1 MTLHED
7 RHTAEFLLDGESAAQ
22 SGESTAPAL
31 VLSGASAISGAVMGF
46 LLAGDFYA
54 CAGSLVSALLS
65 GSYGLRNKNTQAVAC
80 GIAVQISGIDMQQCE
95 DVSHQQARLSFL
107 RSELVVLYDDQA
119 CPYDLLP
126 FVLDIDGE
134 TPKLLIGESAVV
146 TINNKAGHFVFTELA
161 PHTGVI
167 VITASEGR
175 LIDHVVYH
183 LTASESMSG
192 EETTNKAAR
201 LPVGETLAE
210 VERRV
215 ILQTL
220 RYYNSNRKRA
230 AQLLSISLGT
240 VGNRLRS
247 YWRSVEQEGG
257 LT

>member
-7 RHTAEFLLDGESAAQ
+7 RHTAEFLLDGESATQ

-31 VLSGASAISGAVMGF
+31 VHSGASAISCAVVGF

-54 CAGSLVSALLS
+54 CAGPLVSALLC
-65 GSYGLRNKNTQAVAC
+65 GSYGLRNKNTQAVAREI
-80 GIAVQISGIDMQQCE
+80 GLLVSGIDMQQCE
-95 DVSHQQARLSFL
+95 DVSHQHARLSFL
-107 RSELVVLYDDQA
+107 RSELVVLYED

-134 TPKLLIGESAVV
+134 APKLLIGDSAVV
-146 TINNKAGHFVFTELA
+146 TIDNKAGHLVFTELA

-175 LIDHVVYH
+175 LIDYVVYH
-183 LTASESMSG
+183 LTASESKSG

-201 LPVGETLAE
+201 LPFGETLAE

-220 RYYNSNRKRA
+220 RYYNGNRKRA

-247 YWRSVEQEGG
+247 YWRSVVQEGG